1 MKYSLRLTNQL
12 TLVLTLIAFAL
23 RLAYALNSHPF
34 IDEFTTVLAAQTIL
48 ERGWPILPSGL
59 FYEHGLTFSYLDA
72 PFVALA
78 GPQFSF
84 AIARLPSIF
93 IGSALVPLLYRV
105 GRRWFSPGAGL
116 VAATLLAASPE
127 GMVWGG
133 RARMYALAQLLI
145 LMLAVLAYEGSL
157 GPGKARLRW
166 LAWLTLLAAL
176 LTQLGA
182 LLFVPP
188 LLVSI
193 FTVRWL
199 TADEVHLAK
208 GKLSAVIRMLSPW
221 EWLGLAGI
229 VGTGILV
236 KRLGQPLGATALGSE
251 KAPNLFLALW
261 ETIAYQAGP
270 ALDYENTIRFL
281 ARQFGVPHHL
291 WLAIL
296 AGLGLLILLAILIG
310 DKSPHRR
317 TLPLIFL
324 WLVFGLVVLEMV
336 TLLRPFRRNPR
347 YLVMGLPLFYLIV
360 GGSLLQIQDLL
371 SKILTKIPKRDK
383 LKNSAVAGYSIFV
396 LLFVMLQARGLWTDL
411 TIAYRTPE
419 PAYDKAFQFV
429 AKQGQPT
436 DVVLSMNPS
445 AAALYLD
452 QTNYFAMQRDADQ
465 FLLNQETEPVD
476 RWLGDPWIG
485 TIADLNRV
493 LNQHP
498 QTWFVI
504 DTIRLPVYYGGDW
517 LAFLKTQMELVWAED
532 EALVYR
538 TRNNQLPLPVAPSSH
553 LQANLANQIRLLG
566 YDARLQPPT
575 AGAEGTYHLT
585 LFWSSTASI
594 PADYTVFIHVRDI
607 NGTIVAQCDSQPLG
621 GDYPTSRWQ
630 PNETIID
637 PHQVPLPA
645 GLRPGEYQIWVGM
658 YQLETLERLPLVA
671 DTSGENAIL
680 LGSMIIQE
688 AKKSHTSN
696 ARNDLLNVDSVTPE
710 NPIIPNPE
718 HLSKLTLLS
727 KISGHCK

>member
-1 MKYSLRLTNQL
+1 MSYQYSNPRMTLPAMKCSLRLADKL
-12 TLVLTLIAFAL
+12 ALVLTIIAFAL

-59 FYEHGLTFSYLDA
+59 FYEHGLTFSYLDV

-78 GPQFSF
+78 KPQFSF

-93 IGSALVPLLYRV
+93 IGTALVPLLYRV
-105 GRRWFSPGAGL
+105 GRRWFSSEVGL
-116 VAATLLAASPE
+116 VAAALLAASPE

-145 LMLAVLAYEGSL
+145 LILVVLAYEGSL
-157 GPGKARLRW
+157 GRGKARLRW

-193 FTVRWL
+193 FIVRWL
-199 TADEVHLAK
+199 TADEVDLAK
-208 GKLSAVIRMLSPW
+208 GKLSAVMRMLSPW
-221 EWLGLAGI
+221 EWLGLTGI
-229 VGTGILV
+229 VGVGILV
-236 KRLGQPLGATALGSE
+236 KRLGQPLGVAALSSE
-251 KAPNLFLALW
+251 KVPNLFLALW

-270 ALDYENTIRFL
+270 VLDYENTIKFL

-291 WLAIL
+291 WLAVL
-296 AGLGLLILLAILIG
+296 AGFGLLILLAVLTG
-310 DKSPHRR
+310 NKSPHRR
-317 TLPLIFL
+317 NLPLIFL

-347 YLVMGLPLFYLIV
+347 YLVMSLPLFYLIV
-360 GGSLLQIQDLL
+360 GGSLLQIQDFL

-383 LKNSAVAGYSIFV
+383 LKNVAVAGYSIFL
-396 LLFVMLQARGLWTDL
+396 LLFVILQARGLWTDL

-429 AKQGQPT
+429 AEQGQPT

-485 TIADLNRV
+485 TIAGLNRV

-498 QTWFVI
+498 QVWFVI

-538 TRNNQLPLPVAPSSH
+538 TRANRLPLPAAPTSH

-566 YDARLQPPT
+566 YDARLQPPAAET
-575 AGAEGTYHLT
+575 EGTYHLT

-594 PADYTVFIHVRDI
+594 SADYTVFIHVRDT
-607 NGTIVAQCDSQPLG
+607 NGTIVTQCDSQPLG
-621 GDYPTSRWQ
+621 GDYPTSHWR

-637 PHQVPLPA
+637 PHQIPLSTDLP
-645 GLRPGEYQIWVGM
+645 PGEYQIWVGM

-680 LGSMIIQE
+680 LGSMTIQE
-688 AKKSHTSN
+688 AKYSHASN
-696 ARNDLLNVDSVTPE
+696 TRHDLLGVDS
-710 NPIIPNPE
+710 INPE
-718 HLSKLTLLS
+718 KPITSTP
-727 KISGHCK
+727 